1 MSTRYF
7 VITSSEYTNYENS
20 LDQLPSWNLDNSKC
34 VIEVPTGFTVTNY
47 IRKFRDSG
55 EFKSWRNH
63 EDNWRDWET
72 EAYHNGTDLD
82 DF

>member
-7 VITSSEYTNYENS
+7 LITSTEYTNYENS
-20 LDQLPSWNLDNSKC
+20 LDQTPSWNLDNSKC
-34 VIEVPTGFTVTNY
+34 IIEVPTGFTVYPYLNSWNTPN
-47 IRKFRDSG
+47 D
-55 EFKSWRNH
+55 FKSWRNH